1 MYFEVGFYSDVLFLQ
16 MSEKYFQ
23 FRTNEMGN
31 YFNIYLLKQV
41 WLFRLIDIDLKKRTY
56 HK

>member
-41 WLFRLIDIDLKKRTY
+41 
-56 HK
+56 